1 MKRQFYI
8 VLLLVL
14 SGYVCMAQ
22 SLGVISPNSAGQGDN
37 LNIGISGEFTNFGM
51 GTNTVWFSQGTST
64 AIYPNS
70 LNVVAQD
77 FLQAN
82 FTFNYSHL
90 TGFYDVNVYNNTD
103 GWLNLP
109 NGFYLYAGSNP
120 PQIIQISPD
129 SAFQGQSL
137 SVDITGDNTNFGMG
151 TSTTPV
157 WFTQGTVTIYA
168 DSVMLNTPTSLTANF
183 SIPFDAGL
191 GYWDVSV
198 SSPLDG
204 TVTDGSGFYVY
215 LASSIELNNSEI
227 DISLNIYPN
236 PASRLFYIQSNE
248 LIEHITVSNLAGQ
261 KIYSKAHDG
270 NFAKIEINGLAPS
283 GIYLVSV
290 RTTKGRQVRRITF

>member
-1 MKRQFYI
+1 MKRQLYI
-8 VLLLVL
+8 VLVFIL

-22 SLGVISPNSAGQGDN
+22 LGVISPSSAGQGDN
-37 LNIGISGEFTNFGM
+37 LDIGISGEFTNFGM

-120 PQIIQISPD
+120 PQIIQVSPD

-168 DSVMLNTPTSLTANF
+168 DIVTLNTLTSITASF
-183 SIPFDAGL
+183 SIHYNAGL

-198 SSPLDG
+198 LSPLDG
-204 TVTDGSGFYVY
+204 TVTNGGGFYIY
-215 LASSIELNNSEI
+215 WDPSSIEPNNSES

-236 PASRLFYIQSNE
+236 PTSGFFYIQSNE
-248 LIEHITVSNLAGQ
+248 PIEHIPFQ
-261 KIYSKAHDG
+261 I
-270 NFAKIEINGLAPS
+270 
-283 GIYLVSV
+283 
-290 RTTKGRQVRRITF
+290 